1 MIASVNADKSSNL
14 TRAGHLHQA
23 SKGLNSEVDV
33 EVDKFKISSD
43 EKKQCI
49 LGTKLPNRENLDKS
63 VCSSDHAHQP
73 HHVKKAQVKTDSQ
86 IVSLIRNKHI

>member
-1 MIASVNADKSSNL
+1 MIVGVTADKSSNL

-23 SKGLNSEVDV
+23 SRLRSFLGKPGG
-33 EVDKFKISSD
+33 KISSNVLS
-43 EKKQCI
+43 QCI
-49 LGTKLPNRENLDKS
+49 LGTRLSNRENLDKS

-73 HHVKKAQVKTDSQ
+73 HHGDKNQVKTDSQ

>member
-1 MIASVNADKSSNL
+1 MLSNSSKPLSSSDALSSSNLMASSGWLVIASVNADKSSNL

-23 SKGLNSEVDV
+23 SKGLNSEVDD

-43 EKKQCI
+43 EKKRCI

-63 VCSSDHAHQP
+63 V
-73 HHVKKAQVKTDSQ
+73 
-86 IVSLIRNKHI
+86 